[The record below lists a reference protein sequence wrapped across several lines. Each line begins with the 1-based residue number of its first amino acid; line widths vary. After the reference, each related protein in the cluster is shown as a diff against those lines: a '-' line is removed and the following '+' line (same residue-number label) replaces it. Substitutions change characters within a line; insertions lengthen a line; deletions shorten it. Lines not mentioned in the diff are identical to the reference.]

1 MKLIFATANAHKL
14 REASEILGS
23 QFEVISPASLGIL
36 DDIEETGT
44 TLRENSLIKARAL
57 YGLTHSDCFADDTG
71 LEVDALG
78 GAPGIYS
85 ARYAGEGHD
94 NNANMDKLLSELS
107 KLGETNRSA
116 RFKTVV
122 SLILN
127 GEEHIFEGTME
138 GSIATERSG
147 KGGFGYDPVFIPSK
161 EEQALIGVSLKP
173 GQTVADLSEEEKNII
188 SHRGKA
194 IAKMAEFLNLL

>member
-107 KLGETNRSA
+107 KLSETNRSA